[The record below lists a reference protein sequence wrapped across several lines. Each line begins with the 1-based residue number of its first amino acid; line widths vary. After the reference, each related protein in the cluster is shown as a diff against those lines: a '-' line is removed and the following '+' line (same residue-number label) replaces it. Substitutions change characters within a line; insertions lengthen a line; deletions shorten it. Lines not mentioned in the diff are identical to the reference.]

1 MWSLVQNVGQHFS
14 LDGKFIA
21 IESFHILW
29 TCLVGSTEKYIPEY
43 ITFKS
48 SSYMALIQFLEYESI
63 WWKYHSEKVKAFII
77 IY

>member
-1 MWSLVQNVGQHFS
+1 MWSLVQNNGQHFS

-48 SSYMALIQFLEYESI
+48 SSYMALIQLEYESI

>member
-1 MWSLVQNVGQHFS
+1 M
-14 LDGKFIA
+14 
-21 IESFHILW
+21 
-29 TCLVGSTEKYIPEY
+29 EKYIPEY

-63 WWKYHSEKVKAFII
+63 WRKYHSEKVKAFII